1 MLEQDKPRDP
11 RFIVTLIAVTIA
23 LIAAIFGANAFFIT
37 DLRESL
43 LLNTEANLARNSLML
58 AEQTDRSF
66 KAVDLVLS
74 SVGDY
79 VGRQGVTGSATYN
92 QLMSTY
98 DTFLLLKE
106 KISGL
111 PHVEAVTLINADGN
125 LVNFSRAWPI
135 PAINVADR
143 DYFRLLKQDPNLES
157 FISTPVR
164 NRVTGTWNIYIA
176 RRLNDPNGGFM
187 GLVLGAISMQYFENF
202 FGSTVMGAGGS
213 VAMVRDDGTLLA
225 HFPRSERV
233 GSKSSMAAQR
243 ALNAGGIIR
252 ETDPDDQGR
261 RIISARMLANYPIA
275 ISVSQTE
282 YSALAEW
289 RRMSAL
295 LAVTLFGCCLLIAIA
310 AFVVARWWWARDR
323 AVHAAQ
329 GANQAKSSFLAM
341 MSHEIRTPM
350 NAVLGLAATLLATPL
365 SDEQR
370 RSIVAI
376 HDAGDS
382 LLDLLNDILDFS
394 KLEAGRLSL
403 EAIGFSPESLVENAV
418 SIMGPRAA
426 AKGLA
431 LKTVKESVLPAALTG
446 DAGRIRQ
453 VLLNL
458 VSNAIKFTETGE
470 VALSARCLVQDQ
482 KQATIE
488 WSVRDTG
495 IGVASDRLNE
505 LFRDFVQADTSI
517 SRRFGGSGLGL
528 SICKRL
534 VEQMGGEISVVSAPN
549 KGSTFRF
556 SLTLPVAH
564 EAIARGN
571 EDLAPLFEELHHHI
585 AKLGRPLRVLIA
597 DDNATN
603 RLVAAKMLKEFSMQA
618 SMACDGVEALEAV
631 TRFPYDVVLMD
642 VRMPEMDGLQATR
655 AIRARGGALADLPIV
670 AFTANVFADDIA
682 ACREA
687 GMNGF
692 VAKPVRK
699 KEIVAAIVRALPV
712 AAHGGAGEQAPA
724 GASAQPQA
732 KEDGTPDT
740 PVFDRTCYD
749 TMVTELGGDTV
760 RELVDM
766 FRAETGR
773 RVALLQK
780 ITGELDRGL
789 IGREAHSLKSD
800 AGALGLVRLSQLA
813 AALERDAVRI
823 SGEEYA
829 ATVDRIVTAVAEG
842 RDSLPKAAASA
853 A

>member
-1 MLEQDKPRDP
+1 MSEQDKSSGS
-11 RFIVTLIAVTIA
+11 RFVATLVTVTVA
-23 LIAAIFGANAFFIT
+23 LIAAILGANAFFINN
-37 DLRESL
+37 LRESL
-43 LLNTEANLARNSLML
+43 LVNTEANLARNSLML

-79 VGRQGVTGSATYN
+79 VGRQGVTDSASYN
-92 QLMSTY
+92 RLMSTY

-111 PHVEAVTLINADGN
+111 PHVEAVTLINADGK
-125 LVNFSRAWPI
+125 LVNSSRAWPI
-135 PAINVADR
+135 PEVNVADR
-143 DYFRLLKQDPNLES
+143 DYFRLLKKDRNLES
-157 FISTPVR
+157 FISMPVR
-164 NRVTGTWNIYIA
+164 NRAAGTWNIYIA

-187 GLVLGAISMQYFENF
+187 GLMLGAISMQYFENF

-213 VAMVRDDGTLLA
+213 VSMVRDDGILLA
-225 HFPRSERV
+225 RFPRSERI
-233 GSKSSMAAQR
+233 GGKSSMAAQR
-243 ALNAGGIIR
+243 ALNAGGIVR
-252 ETDPDDQGR
+252 ETSPGDQEPR
-261 RIISARMLANYPIA
+261 VVSARMLANYPVAIA
-275 ISVSQTE
+275 VSQTE

-289 RRMSAL
+289 RRMSGL
-295 LAVTLFGCCLLIAIA
+295 LAATSFGSSLLITIA
-310 AFVVARWWWARDR
+310 AFVVARWWRARDR
-323 AVHAAQ
+323 AIHAAQ
-329 GANQAKSSFLAM
+329 AANHAKSSFLAV

-350 NAVLGLAATLLATPL
+350 NAVLGLAATLLSTPL

-376 HDAGDS
+376 HNAGDS
-382 LLDLLNDILDFS
+382 LLELLNDILDFS
-394 KLEAGRLSL
+394 KLEAGRLSF
-403 EAIGFSPESLVENAV
+403 EAIAFSPESLLENAV
-418 SIMGPRAA
+418 SVMGPRAA

-431 LKTVKESVLPAALTG
+431 LKTVKESLLPAALTG

-458 VSNAIKFTETGE
+458 VSNAIKFTESGE
-470 VALSARCLVQDQ
+470 VALSIRCLAQDE
-482 KQATIE
+482 KRATIE
-488 WSVRDTG
+488 WSVSDTG
-495 IGVASDRLNE
+495 IGIAPERFKD
-505 LFRDFVQADTSI
+505 LFRDFVQADSSI

-528 SICKRL
+528 SICKRM
-534 VEQMGGEISVVSAPN
+534 VEQMSGDISAVSAPH

-556 SLTLPVAH
+556 SLTLPISH
-564 EAIARGN
+564 EAIAPGHDVH
-571 EDLAPLFEELHHHI
+571 EPLFEQLHHHI

-603 RLVAAKMLKEFSMQA
+603 RLVASKMLKEFSVQA
-618 SMACDGVEALEAV
+618 GMACDGVEALEAV

-670 AFTANVFADDIA
+670 AFTANAFADDVT

-699 KEIVAAIVRALPV
+699 KEMVAAIVRALPI
-712 AAHGGAGEQAPA
+712 AAAEGAG
-724 GASAQPQA
+724 AQPQA
-732 KEDGTPDT
+732 RGGGTADA
-740 PVFDRTCYD
+740 PVFDRACYD
-749 TMVTELGGDTV
+749 TLVNELGDDAV
-760 RELVDM
+760 RALVDM
-766 FRAETGR
+766 FRDETER

-780 ITGELDRGL
+780 IAGELDRGL

-800 AGALGLVRLSQLA
+800 AGALGLVRLSKLA

-829 ATVDRIVTAVAEG
+829 ATVDRIARAVAEA
-842 RDSLPKAAASA
+842 RDSLPKPVASA

>member
-1 MLEQDKPRDP
+1 
-11 RFIVTLIAVTIA
+11 
-23 LIAAIFGANAFFIT
+23 
-37 DLRESL
+37 
-43 LLNTEANLARNSLML
+43 
-58 AEQTDRSF
+58 
-66 KAVDLVLS
+66 
-74 SVGDY
+74 
-79 VGRQGVTGSATYN
+79 
-92 QLMSTY
+92 
-98 DTFLLLKE
+98 
-106 KISGL
+106 
-111 PHVEAVTLINADGN
+111 
-125 LVNFSRAWPI
+125 
-135 PAINVADR
+135 
-143 DYFRLLKQDPNLES
+143 
-157 FISTPVR
+157 
-164 NRVTGTWNIYIA
+164 
-176 RRLNDPNGGFM
+176 
-187 GLVLGAISMQYFENF
+187 
-202 FGSTVMGAGGS
+202 
-213 VAMVRDDGTLLA
+213 
-225 HFPRSERV
+225 
-233 GSKSSMAAQR
+233 
-243 ALNAGGIIR
+243 
-252 ETDPDDQGR
+252 
-261 RIISARMLANYPIA
+261 
-275 ISVSQTE
+275 
-282 YSALAEW
+282 
-289 RRMSAL
+289 
-295 LAVTLFGCCLLIAIA
+295 
-310 AFVVARWWWARDR
+310 
-323 AVHAAQ
+323 
-329 GANQAKSSFLAM
+329 
-341 MSHEIRTPM
+341 
-350 NAVLGLAATLLATPL
+350 VLGLAATLLSTPL

-403 EAIGFSPESLVENAV
+403 EAIAFSPESLVENAV
-418 SIMGPRAA
+418 SVMGPRAA
-426 AKGLA
+426 AKGLT
-431 LKTVKESVLPAALTG
+431 LKTVKESVLPAVLTG

-470 VALSARCLVQDQ
+470 VALSVRCLRQDRT
-482 KQATIE
+482 QATIE
-488 WSVRDTG
+488 WSVSDTG
-495 IGVASDRLNE
+495 IGVAPDALNE

-534 VEQMGGEISVVSAPN
+534 VEQMGGEIGVVSAPN

-556 SLTLPVAH
+556 SLALPISH

-571 EDLAPLFEELHHHI
+571 EDLAPLFGELHHHI

-699 KEIVAAIVRALPV
+699 KEIVAAIVRAI
-712 AAHGGAGEQAPA
+712 AARG

-732 KEDGTPDT
+732 PEGGTPDS

-749 TMVTELGGDTV
+749 TMVNELGDDTV

-766 FRAETGR
+766 FAAETQR
-773 RVALLQK
+773 RVALLRK

-800 AGALGLVRLSQLA
+800 AGALGCIRLSQLA
-813 AALERDAVRI
+813 AALERDAVRV

-829 ATVDRIVTAVAEG
+829 ATVDRIAMAFAEA
-842 RDSLPKAAASA
+842 RERLPKAVASA

>member
-1 MLEQDKPRDP
+1 
-11 RFIVTLIAVTIA
+11 
-23 LIAAIFGANAFFIT
+23 
-37 DLRESL
+37 
-43 LLNTEANLARNSLML
+43 
-58 AEQTDRSF
+58 
-66 KAVDLVLS
+66 
-74 SVGDY
+74 
-79 VGRQGVTGSATYN
+79 
-92 QLMSTY
+92 
-98 DTFLLLKE
+98 
-106 KISGL
+106 
-111 PHVEAVTLINADGN
+111 
-125 LVNFSRAWPI
+125 
-135 PAINVADR
+135 
-143 DYFRLLKQDPNLES
+143 
-157 FISTPVR
+157 
-164 NRVTGTWNIYIA
+164 
-176 RRLNDPNGGFM
+176 
-187 GLVLGAISMQYFENF
+187 
-202 FGSTVMGAGGS
+202 
-213 VAMVRDDGTLLA
+213 
-225 HFPRSERV
+225 
-233 GSKSSMAAQR
+233 
-243 ALNAGGIIR
+243 
-252 ETDPDDQGR
+252 
-261 RIISARMLANYPIA
+261 
-275 ISVSQTE
+275 
-282 YSALAEW
+282 
-289 RRMSAL
+289 
-295 LAVTLFGCCLLIAIA
+295 
-310 AFVVARWWWARDR
+310 
-323 AVHAAQ
+323 
-329 GANQAKSSFLAM
+329 
-341 MSHEIRTPM
+341 
-350 NAVLGLAATLLATPL
+350 
-365 SDEQR
+365 
-370 RSIVAI
+370 
-376 HDAGDS
+376 
-382 LLDLLNDILDFS
+382 
-394 KLEAGRLSL
+394 
-403 EAIGFSPESLVENAV
+403 
-418 SIMGPRAA
+418 
-426 AKGLA
+426 
-431 LKTVKESVLPAALTG
+431 
-446 DAGRIRQ
+446 
-453 VLLNL
+453 
-458 VSNAIKFTETGE
+458 
-470 VALSARCLVQDQ
+470 
-482 KQATIE
+482 
-488 WSVRDTG
+488 
-495 IGVASDRLNE
+495 
-505 LFRDFVQADTSI
+505 
-517 SRRFGGSGLGL
+517 
-528 SICKRL
+528 
-534 VEQMGGEISVVSAPN
+534 MGGEISVVSAPN

-556 SLTLPVAH
+556 SLTLPVAR

-724 GASAQPQA
+724 GASAQPQ
-732 KEDGTPDT
+732 EPGGGTPDA